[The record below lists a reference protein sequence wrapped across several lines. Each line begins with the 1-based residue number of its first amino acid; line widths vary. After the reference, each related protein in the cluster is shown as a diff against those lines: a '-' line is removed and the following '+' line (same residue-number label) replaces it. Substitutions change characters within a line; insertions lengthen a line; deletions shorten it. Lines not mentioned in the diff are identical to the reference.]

1 MANENLTIFGK
12 TINRLINRENLTY
25 DEAFEAFSKVLNNQT
40 TEIQQGAFLAALKAK
55 GESRDEIAGC
65 REAIYKHDTNKVNPQ
80 LDRPVV
86 ENSGTG
92 MDSFKTFNISTC
104 ASIIAA
110 TANIPMARHGSR
122 ALTGVCGTVDLAEHL
137 GVDVECSTKIIVESL
152 EKTNLGLFN
161 GMSSQVHPTALGR
174 ILSNIAFGSTLNIS
188 ASLASPVKPE
198 IGVRGVYSKEM
209 IQPTIEVMR
218 LIGYKKALVYYGSI
232 KNSPLGMD
240 EASVSGDT
248 YLASLDPDGNINYFN
263 LSPEDVGIRAQS
275 PEKLKP
281 SSDIAEEC
289 EHFVSLLE
297 GKEHGTRFDV
307 VAFNAGLIFYMTEK
321 SENIKEGVKL
331 ASEILESGK
340 AVNSLQKWIATQ
352 NQNPEKGIN
361 TFKKLKG
368 N

>member
-1 MANENLTIFGK
+1 MANENLNIFGK
-12 TINRLINRENLTY
+12 TISRLINKENLSY
-25 DEAFEAFSKVLNNQT
+25 DEAYEAFSTVLNNQT

-80 LDRPVV
+80 VDRPVV

-161 GMSSQVHPTALGR
+161 GMSPQVHPNALGR

-209 IQPTIEVMR
+209 VQPTIEVMH
-218 LIGYKKALVYYGSI
+218 LMGYKKALVYYGSI
-232 KNSPLGMD
+232 KNSLLGMD

-248 YLASLDPDGNINYFN
+248 YLASLDPDGYINYFN
-263 LSPEDVGIRAQS
+263 FSPEDAGLQVQS
-275 PEKLKP
+275 PDELSP
-281 SSDIAEEC
+281 STNITEEC
-289 EHFVSLLE
+289 ERFVTLLE
-297 GKEHGTRFDV
+297 GKGHGTRVDA
-307 VAFNAGLIFYMTEK
+307 VALNAGLIFYMTEI
-321 SENIKEGVKL
+321 SGTIKEGVKL
-331 ASEILESGK
+331 ASEILESGE
-340 AVNSLQKWIATQ
+340 AVKSLQKWIAAQ
-352 NQNPEKGIN
+352 NRTPEKGIN
-361 TFKKLKG
+361 SFKKLKG